1 MTAAALAGGAAVAA
15 VASWALVGVVRRA
28 ALRRGVLDV
37 PNERSSHTAPTPRGG
52 GLALAVC
59 AAGAWALAVAAGAPG
74 RAVVGLGLPALAVAA
89 LGGADDVRPLGAG
102 LRLAVQAAAAAVAVW
117 ALGPWPGVAVPGLG
131 VVPLG
136 AAGGV
141 AAGLWVVGL
150 TNVYNFMDGIDGIAG
165 LQAAVAGAA
174 WAAVGALGGGLVAGW
189 TGAAVGGAALG
200 FLVHNW
206 APARV
211 FMGDVGSAFL
221 GFTFA
226 ALALVGDDPRVP
238 LAALAFVWPF
248 AFDGGYTL
256 ARRLVRGEN
265 VFRAHRS
272 HVYQRL
278 VVAGASHRAVAA
290 LYGVLAAA
298 SAAAG
303 LGWLG
308 GGGAGLVAAGAGV
321 PAVLFAALRR
331 QTRRDAG
338 APAPRPVGDDRGAGR
353 GAPGRPSGA
362 PPEDGPTR
370 TMIR

>member
-1 MTAAALAGGAAVAA
+1 MTAAALAVGAAL
-15 VASWALVGVVRRA
+15 ASWALVGAVRRL

-37 PNERSSHTAPTPRGG
+37 PNERSSHTTPTPRGG

-59 AAGAWALAVAAGAPG
+59 AAGAWALALAAGAPP
-74 RAVVGLGLPALAVAA
+74 RLVLGLGLPALAVAA

-102 LRLAVQAAAAAVAVW
+102 VRLAVQVAAAAVAVW
-117 ALGPWPGVAVPGLG
+117 ALGAWGAVAVPGGG
-131 VVPLG
+131 VVHLG

-141 AAGLWVVGL
+141 VAGLWVVGL

-165 LQAAVAGAA
+165 LQGAVAGAA
-174 WAAVGALGGGLVAGW
+174 WAAAGALGGGLVVGW
-189 TGAAVGGAALG
+189 TGAALGGAALG

-226 ALALVGDDPRVP
+226 ALALVGDDLRVP

-248 AFDGGYTL
+248 AFDGAYTL
-256 ARRLVRGEN
+256 ARRLARGEN
-265 VFRAHRS
+265 VFAAHRS

-290 LYGVLAAA
+290 LYGGLAVA

-303 LGWLG
+303 FGWLRG
-308 GGGAGLVAAGAGV
+308 SGVGLAVVGAGV
-321 PAVLFAALRR
+321 PVVLFGALRWR
-331 QTRRDAG
+331 TW
-338 APAPRPVGDDRGAGR
+338 RGAQEHAGRRGR
-353 GAPGRPSGA
+353 G
-362 PPEDGPTR
+362 
-370 TMIR
+370 

>member
-1 MTAAALAGGAAVAA
+1 MTAAALAVGAA
-15 VASWALVGVVRRA
+15 VASWALVGAVRRV

-37 PNERSSHTAPTPRGG
+37 PNERSSHTTPTPRGG

-59 AAGAWALAVAAGAPG
+59 AAGAWALALAAGAPAG
-74 RAVVGLGLPALAVAA
+74 TVVGLALPALAVAA

-102 LRLAVQAAAAAVAVW
+102 VRLAVQVAAAAVAVW
-117 ALGPWPGVAVPGLG
+117 ALGAWGAVAVPGGG
-131 VVPLG
+131 VVRLG

-141 AAGLWVVGL
+141 VAGLWVVGL

-174 WAAVGALGGGLVAGW
+174 WAAVGALGGGLVVGW
-189 TGAAVGGAALG
+189 TGAALGGAALG

-256 ARRLVRGEN
+256 ARRLARGEN
-265 VFRAHRS
+265 VFAAHRS

-278 VVAGASHRAVAA
+278 VVAGASHRAVAT

-298 SAAAG
+298 SVAAG
-303 LGWLG
+303 FGWLG
-308 GGGAGLVAAGAGV
+308 GGGVGLAVVGSGV
-321 PAVLFAALRR
+321 PAVLFGALLWR
-331 QTRRDAG
+331 TRRG
-338 APAPRPVGDDRGAGR
+338 ARERAEARSQGGPVRRPGNV
-353 GAPGRPSGA
+353 
-362 PPEDGPTR
+362 
-370 TMIR
+370 